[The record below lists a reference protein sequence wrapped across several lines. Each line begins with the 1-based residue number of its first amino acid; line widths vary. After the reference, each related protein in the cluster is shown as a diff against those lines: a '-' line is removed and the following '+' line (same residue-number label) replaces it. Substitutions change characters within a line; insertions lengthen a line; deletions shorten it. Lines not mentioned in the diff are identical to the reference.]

1 MYTRAPVSFIDV
13 RTFFKLSDAAQ
24 LSELTFI
31 TAHRS
36 SFIVHRNKS
45 NINHLCNDAGSRT
58 NIYKTNDE
66 VVQQQQHPTNTIP
79 INMTINPL
87 DDRPISSRERALQP
101 TTISTYHCH
110 KSMQATV
117 AHNNTAIHLPV
128 LAPSFI
134 EVYTYFIIPSAL
146 LDQWKLL
153 GVFSTC
159 HS

>member
-1 MYTRAPVSFIDV
+1 
-13 RTFFKLSDAAQ
+13 
-24 LSELTFI
+24 
-31 TAHRS
+31 
-36 SFIVHRNKS
+36 
-45 NINHLCNDAGSRT
+45 
-58 NIYKTNDE
+58 
-66 VVQQQQHPTNTIP
+66 
-79 INMTINPL
+79 MTINPL

-159 HS
+159 HSWMAREACWYIQGALHPAMKMKMKMAQNILHCQPYSYHIKIIMYCWNCRYINLEKKETRLPIHCYLNTHT